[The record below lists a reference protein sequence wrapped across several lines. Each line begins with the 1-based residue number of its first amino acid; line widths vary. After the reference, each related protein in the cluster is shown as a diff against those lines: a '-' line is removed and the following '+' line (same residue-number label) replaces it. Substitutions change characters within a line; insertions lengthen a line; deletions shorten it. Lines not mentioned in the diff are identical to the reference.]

1 MAESPSINSWKK
13 LAIIAGVAV
22 VVLAAGCGDSQRI
35 AQLEKQ
41 NEEFKAQLA
50 RNQAATDFDLQAKC
64 SKDAKTW
71 FDENFPSDKDTILLD
86 RSNHYNKEQNKCL
99 VMIEWHYKAAFYG
112 EGSWTNH
119 MSLWDVYENTRLG
132 EVVEQHI
139 IEFKPPST
147 RNEVQSCNV
156 LDKKCTS
163 VGEFNVLVRPYM
175 SK

>member
-1 MAESPSINSWKK
+1 MKKSIHAAF
-13 LAIIAGVAV
+13 LAAIVFT
-22 VVLAAGCGDSQRI
+22 AGCGDGQRI

-64 SKDAKTW
+64 AKDSTAW
-71 FDENFPSDKDTILLD
+71 FNESFSNDKDTILLD
-86 RSNHYNKEQNKCL
+86 HSNHYNKEQNKCFI
-99 VMIEWHYKAAFYG
+99 VVEWHYKSSYYG

-147 RNEVQSCNV
+147 RNEVQSCSM
-156 LDKKCTS
+156 LDKKCST
-163 VGEFNVLVRPYM
+163 VAEFDDLARPYM